1 MRTRR
6 IDMGAVIATI
16 LAASA
21 ATLSMAAGRMVG
33 RRDDA
38 ICTAV
43 VAAMA
48 LATAC
53 TAGAMAASPGIQKDA
68 RP

>member
-1 MRTRR
+1 
-6 IDMGAVIATI
+6 MGPLIAAI

-21 ATLSMAAGRMVG
+21 GTLSLAAGRMVG

-43 VAAMA
+43 VTALA

-53 TAGAMAASPGIQKDA
+53 TAGAMAASPSINLAAPTGKA
-68 RP
+68 R